1 MIFSVVLPGRLVDSE
16 CCCLS
21 VENWGKRMCLVP
33 LIPPFSPA
41 KWRRLCPVGD
51 LLYRNN
57 SCILNTCRSAQKA
70 QFDFL
75 PPSHS
80 QSGAWSEFLP
90 ARAWSLLILPTQ
102 LYSVLMGKVMVISS
116 SGSTVG
122 LSGFRVFCIYVSI
135 CCGFHSC

>member
-1 MIFSVVLPGRLVDSE
+1 MSAVA
-16 CCCLS
+16 CLF
-21 VENWGKRMCLVP
+21 ENWGKKRMCLVP

-75 PPSHS
+75 PSPPS
-80 QSGAWSEFLP
+80 QSGAVSQRVPPSESLRP
-90 ARAWSLLILPTQ
+90 AYSTQ

-116 SGSTVG
+116 SGKAQ
-122 LSGFRVFCIYVSI
+122 LA
-135 CCGFHSC
+135 